1 MTSHNISEILK
12 RKDISRKMT
21 RSLEQTREKNCEHT
35 FDICSGVD
43 VPTTDIEK
51 GSEYHVDIRKKCPI
65 GSKSLGNFHTHVHLS
80 ESNNDAIPSSGDMM
94 ETIERDL
101 NFVCVSGDNH
111 RGPVTRCFH
120 HNDIK
125 TEIGTILNKKK
136 LEPNEENVR
145 KSARSITKRMM
156 RDKDYLKNIS
166 QEINYVDGKSKS
178 NIQR

>member
-1 MTSHNISEILK
+1 MTYNLSELLT
-12 RKDISRKMT
+12 RKDVSSKMT
-21 RSLEQTREKNCEHT
+21 KSLEQTRENKCEHT

-65 GSKSLGNFHTHVHLS
+65 GTKSLGNFHTHVHLS

-101 NFVCVSGDNH
+101 NFVCVSGDNKN
-111 RGPVTRCFH
+111 GQITRCFH

-125 TEIGTILNKKK
+125 SEIGNVLNKRK
-136 LEPNEENVR
+136 LEPNEDNVR
-145 KSARSITKRMM
+145 KSARSITKKMM
-156 RDKDYLKNIS
+156 RDKNYLEKMS
-166 QEINYVDGKSKS
+166 HTKMV
-178 NIQR
+178 